1 MVVALTVTLTAVISI
16 IIGILILLVPRLLN
30 YFVAIWLIVTG
41 ILQIL
46 NIYLIIP

>member
-1 MVVALTVTLTAVISI
+1 MVVALTLILIPIISI
-16 IIGILILLVPRLLN
+16 IISILILLVPRLLN

-46 NIYLIIP
+46 NVYSVI